1 MLMSSFP
8 AITLRGAL
16 RHFETAW
23 LFTRSDF
30 KTIILPV
37 MIFATVVSPRHNP
50 LALSCSLCWLWFHLF
65 QANVSNQ
72 SYSVH
77 EDEVN
82 KPWRPVPSGRITVKD
97 SRALRWGLMVFC
109 LGLSFLFSL
118 NVFITSAAST
128 VVMMMYDDVRLS
140 HHPTFKNLCNAGYY
154 VTFELGPS
162 LILSGESSFD
172 RTSIQALSCSALVI
186 LLTIHAQDF
195 ADVNGD
201 RRSGR
206 RTLPIVAPEGSR
218 IYMLCVIP
226 LLSFALASFWSLGP
240 LCGAFFVSMGTWVGF
255 RYFLFRDEIRDQSSY
270 RMYNIWLM
278 GVHLLPANVRFQCIG
293 MVVVPCCVI
302 AMKLGQSLT
311 DRLRASILPYLS
323 YVPLLFHSIQ

>member
-1 MLMSSFP
+1 MWSF
-8 AITLRGAL
+8 AAAALHSAL

-37 MIFATVVSPRHNP
+37 MTFATVVSPRHNP
-50 LALSCSLCWLWFHLF
+50 LALSCSLCWLWLHLF

-72 SYSVH
+72 ACSIH
-77 EDEVN
+77 EDKVN
-82 KPWRPVPSGRITVKD
+82 KPWRPVPSGRISVEE

-109 LGLSFLFSL
+109 SGLSSLFSL
-118 NVFITSAAST
+118 NVLITSAMST
-128 VVMMMYDDVRLS
+128 VVMMVYDDFRLS
-140 HHPTFKNLCNAGYY
+140 HHPCFKNLCNAGYY

-162 LILSGESSFD
+162 LILSGESSLD
-172 RTSIQALSCSALVI
+172 RTSIQALSCSTLVI

-218 IYMLCVIP
+218 IYMLCVLP

-240 LCGAFFVSMGTWVGF
+240 LCSAFFISVGSGVGL
-255 RYFLFRDEIRDQSSY
+255 RYFLFRDEIRDQANY
-270 RMYNIWLM
+270 RLYNIWLM
-278 GVHLLPANVRFQCIG
+278 GVHFLPVHVRCR
-293 MVVVPCCVI
+293 
-302 AMKLGQSLT
+302 ALT
-311 DRLRASILPYLS
+311 W
-323 YVPLLFHSIQ
+323 